1 MEKENELKEIEE
13 EFRAKI
19 SERERMDM
27 MGRMSSRII
36 SVIAKHLIRD
46 MGYTTTSTVFQ
57 REFRKMGRED
67 AKIIAK
73 IFNLEKNNIKN
84 ASKALKIAALFLGL
98 KLDIVGN
105 ETVVRDCPQG
115 KEAIN
120 QKESFLCN
128 VCLEYNKG
136 IIEEMLGNG
145 FTIDRGK
152 WIFKGDEYCEF
163 RISKK

>member
-1 MEKENELKEIEE
+1 MEKENELKEIEKEFE
-13 EFRAKI
+13 EKI

-46 MGYTTTSTVFQ
+46 MGYSITTTVFQ
-57 REFRKMGRED
+57 REFRKMGTED
-67 AKIIAK
+67 AKIIARL
-73 IFNLEKNNIKN
+73 FNLKKNNLKD

-98 KLDIVGN
+98 RLEVVGS
-105 ETVVRDCPQG
+105 ETVVRGCPQG
-115 KEAIN
+115 IEAVN

-145 FTIDRGK
+145 FTINRGK

-163 RISKK
+163 RINKK